1 MVDKNTYKVHRRLIV
16 PPESDREE
24 LGFAPV
30 VE

>member
-1 MVDKNTYKVHRRLIV
+1 MIDKNTYKFHRGLIV
-16 PPESDREE
+16 LPESDREE